1 MLGGLSNADDL
12 ADISRLIG
20 EREHRDHSTSR
31 QWGGELSVSE
41 SLRREAILD
50 PAQIRAIKPGYGLL
64 LMASARPIML
74 TLRPWVDRSD
84 ASTVREQRAG
94 VEEDIRRHAAT
105 WHA

>member
-1 MLGGLSNADDL
+1 MVPIGRPALANDQGAGEGGKAHSDGRQADPDSG
-12 ADISRLIG
+12 AR
-20 EREHRDHSTSR
+20 RRR
-31 QWGGELSVSE
+31 RGG
-41 SLRREAILD
+41 ILD